1 MDIFEKQKFCQET
14 LIQLEL
20 ANPKEKPLDHHNSTT
35 NSYKNKKKRHVTT
48 TKTRREKKTNTYL
61 FLDNT
66 K

>member
-20 ANPKEKPLDHHNSTT
+20 ANPKEKPLDHHNSKT
-35 NSYKNKKKRHVTT
+35 NSYENKERRYVTT
-48 TKTRREKKTNTYL
+48 TKTRREKKTNPYL
-61 FLDNT
+61 FLDKT